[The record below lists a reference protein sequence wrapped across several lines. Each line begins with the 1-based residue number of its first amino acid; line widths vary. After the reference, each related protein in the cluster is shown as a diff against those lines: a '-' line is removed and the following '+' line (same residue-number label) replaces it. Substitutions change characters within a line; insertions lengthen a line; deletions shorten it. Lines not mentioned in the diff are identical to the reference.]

1 MNNDEVWEMQK
12 FLINEKISYI
22 ESIDFPLSADI
33 GIVRD
38 GSSTWLYDVG
48 NGENVISELNGRY
61 NVVLSHFHP
70 DHIANINRIN
80 IKNLYVSKE
89 TFKYISK
96 EKIEVDNITIVTEPI
111 NIGNIHIFPLP
122 SSHAKGCLG
131 LEIDEYVFVGDALY
145 SKSKNNSNF
154 YNAQLLKQEI
164 DVLSNLSATFLL
176 ASHFKGLARNR
187 GEVLNELREIYSMR
201 KVNSSEIYIE

>member
-1 MNNDEVWEMQK
+1 M
-12 FLINEKISYI
+12 
-22 ESIDFPLSADI
+22 
-33 GIVRD
+33 
-38 GSSTWLYDVG
+38 
-48 NGENVISELNGRY
+48 
-61 NVVLSHFHP
+61 LSHFHP
-70 DHIANINRIN
+70 DHIANISRIN
-80 IKNLYVSKE
+80 IKNLYVSRE

-96 EKIEVDNITIVTEPI
+96 EKIEVDNINIVTEPI

-164 DVLSNLSATFLL
+164 EVLSNLSATFLL
-176 ASHFKGLARNR
+176 ASHFKGLVRNR
-187 GEVLNELREIYSMR
+187 EEVLNELREIYSTR